1 MVTRS
6 AKVTMMFHRLFR
18 GSAVL
23 LLIGLCCGGNLQ
35 AADAAKKGDLVV
47 SVLKIGSEQGTV
59 RWALYGSEESFSDA
73 VHHEG
78 PATPVRFGTC
88 APKESGTQFTI
99 PALEH
104 GDYALLLYHD
114 ENMNDKVDKRAL
126 GLPKERV
133 GVSNYTS
140 RPLRKPYWSK
150 AKFAHNGSPTQL
162 TIQTF
167 R

>member
-1 MVTRS
+1 
-6 AKVTMMFHRLFR
+6 MFHKLLR
-18 GSAVL
+18 GSALL
-23 LLIGLCCGGNLQ
+23 LLIGLGCGGNLQ
-35 AADAAKKGDLVV
+35 AADPVKTGDLVV
-47 SVLKIGSEQGTV
+47 SVQKIGSEVGVV
-59 RWALYGSEESFSDA
+59 RWALYASEATFSDA
-73 VHHEG
+73 VHHE
-78 PATPVRFGTC
+78 AANTPVRFGTC
-88 APKESGTQFTI
+88 PPKEGETQFTI
-99 PALEH
+99 PALPH

-133 GVSNYTS
+133 GVSNYTG

-150 AKFAHNGSPTQL
+150 ARFTHNQAPTLL

>member
-1 MVTRS
+1 
-6 AKVTMMFHRLFR
+6 MFHRLLR
-18 GSAVL
+18 GSVLL
-23 LLIGLCCGGNLQ
+23 LLIGFGCSSNLQ
-35 AADAAKKGDLVV
+35 AADPAKKGDLVV
-47 SVLKIGSEQGTV
+47 SVQKIGSEQGVV
-59 RWALYGSEESFSDA
+59 RWALYGSEESFSGA
-73 VHHEG
+73 VHHE
-78 PATPVRFGTC
+78 AANTPVRFGTC
-88 APKESGTQFTI
+88 PPKEGDTQFTV

-104 GDYALLLYHD
+104 GDYALLLFHD
-114 ENMNDKVDKRAL
+114 ENMNDKVDKRAF

-150 AKFAHNGSPTQL
+150 ARFMHNQAPTQL

>member
-1 MVTRS
+1 
-6 AKVTMMFHRLFR
+6 MMFHKLLR
-18 GSAVL
+18 GSALL
-23 LLIGLCCGGNLQ
+23 LLIGFGCGGNLQ
-35 AADAAKKGDLVV
+35 AADPAKKGDLVV
-47 SVLKIGSEQGTV
+47 SVLKIGSQEGVV
-59 RWALYGSEESFSDA
+59 RWALYSSEESFAGA

-78 PATPVRFGTC
+78 ANTPARFGTC
-88 APKESGTQFTI
+88 PPKEGDTHFTI

-133 GVSNYTS
+133 GVSNYAG
-140 RPLRKPYWSK
+140 RPFKKPHWGK
-150 AKFAHNGSPTQL
+150 ARFTHNQSPTLL